1 MLIAEVGVICPEPWG
16 VTESGSGGN
25 RECEGAERVEQVGR
39 AGDDV
44 LLLCF
49 EVLAPESGESSGRL
63 SAVGERGSRGAPC
76 VALVMRVPRGEVTPS
91 LPKFF
96 GELLG
101 AGAGGGEVA
110 LSGAEL
116 DREHAGSG
124 LCVPR
129 VAVSP
134 AQLISG
140 VSEIAVAG
148 DGQIMEREAPTFD
161 EGIFF

>member
-1 MLIAEVGVICPEPWG
+1 MGV
-16 VTESGSGGN
+16 S
-25 RECEGAERVEQVGR
+25 
-39 AGDDV
+39 
-44 LLLCF
+44 
-49 EVLAPESGESSGRL
+49 
-63 SAVGERGSRGAPC
+63 
-76 VALVMRVPRGEVTPS
+76 RGEVTQS

-110 LSGAEL
+110 LGGAEL
-116 DREHAGSG
+116 GREHAGSSLG
-124 LCVPR
+124 VPR
-129 VAVSP
+129 VAVGP

-161 EGIFF
+161 EGVFFEKLSRERVRWGGDESKGPGC